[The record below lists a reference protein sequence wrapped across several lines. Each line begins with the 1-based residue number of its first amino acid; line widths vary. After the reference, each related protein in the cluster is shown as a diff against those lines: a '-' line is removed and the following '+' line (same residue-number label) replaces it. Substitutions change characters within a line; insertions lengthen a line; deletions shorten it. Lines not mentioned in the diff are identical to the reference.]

1 MKKIKTLLICAIV
14 LMLTAQVQAQEVK
27 NQSEIIRSN
36 VSKGDYKIIADK
48 YMRHGGVM
56 TITNIVADK
65 SRPNDHFEISF
76 KKYPNDA
83 TESTRNEVIRLFAD
97 NTSFP
102 VTYMHSN
109 YEGNAKLQKAVAYL
123 VQESKYSTDRFVFI
137 DNYLFFLADWKNKDD
152 YLVRFILEN
161 PDAKKE
167 MGENKSKKKKK
178 GGFFK
183 KMKQGLKNASTGSK
197 EKIEKLKA
205 EVLQPYLD
213 KATAKQKA
221 NYAEWVKVPK
231 NKKLENHIADSRVLM
246 EKAMKKYNDD
256 ILKSPEYQ
264 RMLAYHRWMNNN
276 INVTVK
282 NNSGRTIWVGS
293 GKTAFITTKI
303 ESGSSSV
310 QTCTSDMY
318 YYYSDA
324 KGSQGTKFYTGD
336 SACGSSVTIN

>member
-1 MKKIKTLLICAIV
+1 MKTIKLFTICMLLVTVA
-14 LMLTAQVQAQEVK
+14 MQGQDVK

-56 TITNIVADK
+56 TITNIEADK

-83 TESTRNEVIRLFAD
+83 TESTRNEVIKLFAD

-109 YEGNAKLQKAVAYL
+109 YEGNAKLQKAVGYL
-123 VQESKYSTDRFVFI
+123 VQESKYKTDRFVFI
-137 DNYLFFLADWKNKDD
+137 DNYLFFLTEWKNKDD
-152 YLVRFILEN
+152 YSVRYILEN

-167 MGENKSKKKKK
+167 TAENKSKKKKK

-183 KMKQGLKNASTGSK
+183 KLKQGIKNASTGSK

-213 KATAKQKA
+213 KATTKRKS
-221 NYAEWVKVPK
+221 NYSQWVKVPK
-231 NKKLENHIADSRVLM
+231 NEKLENHIADSRVLM
-246 EKAMKKYNDD
+246 KKAMEKYNDD

-282 NNSGRTIWVGS
+282 NNSGRTLWVGS

-303 ESGSSSV
+303 ESGGSSV
-310 QTCTSDMY
+310 QTCTTDMY
-318 YYYSDA
+318 FYYSDA
-324 KGSQGTKFYTGD
+324 KGTPGKKFYTGD
-336 SACGSSVTIN
+336 SACGSTATIN